1 MISIVSVYN
10 NEDILNNW
18 LLKSLKD
25 QTVEFEL
32 ITLDNT
38 RNTFKS
44 VAEALNYGGSKAKGE
59 YIMFVHQDVDLSS
72 NTWLED
78 VGKMLDSIPNLGIAG
93 VAGVSEE
100 KHPVGSRLKSII
112 KHGVPP
118 VPVGVP
124 DALIQNPEKVQTLD
138 ECLVIVPRSVFNVL
152 TFDEKVCDDW
162 HLYAVDY
169 CLSARKLGFDAYAI
183 PMFIY
188 HRSTGVLTE
197 NPFQVILSLGPYP
210 KGYFHTLEK
219 LLKKHKNHC
228 KYIIYT
234 TCGSWSTSQPL
245 FWQRVRLTIIYLLVK
260 LGFGYLYRKS
270 GLKYLWKKLKAVIK

>member
-1 MISIVSVYN
+1 MISVVCVYN
-10 NEDILNNW
+10 SENILNNW
-18 LLKSLKD
+18 LLKSLKN

-44 VAEALNYGGSKAKGE
+44 AAEALNYGGKKAKGK

-78 VGKMLDSIPNLGIAG
+78 VQKMLNSIPNLGIAG
-93 VAGVSEE
+93 VAGASE
-100 KHPVGSRLKSII
+100 KGQNARTRWKSVI
-112 KHGVPP
+112 KHGTPP
-118 VPVGVP
+118 KWTGATP
-124 DALIQNPEKVQTLD
+124 IQNPEKVQTLD
-138 ECLVIVPRSVFNVL
+138 ECLVIVPKPVFNVL

-169 CLSARKLGFDAYAI
+169 CLSARKLGVDAYAI

-188 HRSTGVLTE
+188 HRSTGALTE
-197 NPFQVILSLGPYP
+197 DLFQAILSLGQLP
-210 KGYFHTLEK
+210 KGYYQTLEK
-219 LLKKHKNHC
+219 LLKKHKSYC
-228 KYIIYT
+228 KHIYT
-234 TCGSWSTSQPL
+234 SGGWSTSQPL
-245 FWQRVRLTIIYLLVK
+245 VWQRIVRLTIYLLVK

-270 GLKYLWKKLKAVIK
+270 GLKYLWKKFRKR